1 MPKPATKKPA
11 TKKPAAKKP
20 AAKKSLTK
28 KSAAKK
34 SLTKKSA
41 AKKSP
46 TKKSAAKNPA
56 ANEPASKRSVAKP
69 VAKKAPAG
77 KLAAQKAPAK
87 VAATRPA
94 GPVRSDGE
102 PQHFL
107 IKSEPYVFSFE
118 KLRCDGRAVWDGVRS
133 FEARNNLRAMLPGDR
148 LLFYHSNEG
157 KEIVG
162 VAVVSRAAYPDPSA
176 PGEDW
181 SAVDIAPLCAL
192 VQPVTLAA
200 VKAEPRLADFNLVRK
215 SRVSVVPV
223 TPTEFA
229 QILTMAK
236 TQLPTENGD
245 GRELRGP

>member
-1 MPKPATKKPA
+1 MPKPAPKKPATKKPA
-11 TKKPAAKKP
+11 TKKPAPNRPATKKSSTKEPAAKKASPKKP
-20 AAKKSLTK
+20 AAKKPATK
-28 KSAAKK
+28 APARKSAAKK
-34 SLTKKSA
+34 
-41 AKKSP
+41 
-46 TKKSAAKNPA
+46 
-56 ANEPASKRSVAKP
+56 
-69 VAKKAPAG
+69 
-77 KLAAQKAPAK
+77 APAK
-87 VAATRPA
+87 PAAPRPA
-94 GPVRSDGE
+94 APVRTAGT
-102 PQHFL
+102 PLHFL
-107 IKSEPYVFSFE
+107 IKSEPYVFSFDQ
-118 KLRCDGRAVWDGVRS
+118 LRRDGRAVWDGVRS
-133 FEARNNLRAMLPGDR
+133 FEARNNLRAMQPGDR

-192 VQPVTLAA
+192 AQPVTLAA

-229 QILTMAK
+229 QILAMAK
-236 TQLPTENGD
+236 TTLPAASGD